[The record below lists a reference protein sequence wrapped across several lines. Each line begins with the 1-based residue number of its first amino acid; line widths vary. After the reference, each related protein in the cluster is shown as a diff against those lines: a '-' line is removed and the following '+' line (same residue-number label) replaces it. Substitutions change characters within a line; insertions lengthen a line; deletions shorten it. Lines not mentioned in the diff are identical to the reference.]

1 MMASV
6 AVCVVLLGKSPRAA
20 GQNFSVGG
28 TVGGF
33 GFAALEV
40 PPGINNA
47 IHVSTGFFGGAAV
60 LADGGMVFWG
70 DMAPIEDGNELR
82 PAVLVFGFDGGS
94 LALHADGGL
103 GVGGQVVGSP

>member
-1 MMASV
+1 MSV
-6 AVCVVLLGKSPRAA
+6 VACVVWLENSRDAA

-33 GFAALEV
+33 GFAAEEV

-47 IHVSTGFFGGAAV
+47 IHVSSGFLGGAAV

-70 DMAPIEDGNELR
+70 D
-82 PAVLVFGFDGGS
+82 V
-94 LALHADGGL
+94 
-103 GVGGQVVGSP
+103 VGGFLARNPPTTSP